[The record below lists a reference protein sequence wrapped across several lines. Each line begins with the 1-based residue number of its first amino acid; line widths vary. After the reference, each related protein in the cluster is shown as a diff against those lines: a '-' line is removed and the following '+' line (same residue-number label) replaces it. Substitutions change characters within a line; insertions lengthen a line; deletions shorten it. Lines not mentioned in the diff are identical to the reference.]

1 MTGRANA
8 RLWGNLPAVGSFAV
22 VSPDGQGRKLQ
33 RYSWGAMGQIE
44 DLARMPTIVRRAL
57 PWLKIDM
64 SRVYAFGGS
73 MGGQETLL
81 LAARHPELLAGAA
94 AFDSVVDFTRQYHA
108 LSRLR
113 CSAACVRAWDGQV
126 GQVLQRYVREEVGG
140 SPGTA
145 RYAFRLRSP
154 ITYARR
160 LATSCVPLELWWSN
174 SDRVVVNQAAQSRR
188 LYRAILARQPRRRR
202 ARVQRSLDPH
212 EGDARRLAAPA
223 RARDVRTASGALL
236 VAADGA
242 PRRGAGGRRADVHA
256 HGLTPGPGY
265 TRRRNGRD
273 RLHESVQERDA
284 HRA

>member
-126 GQVLQRYVREEVGG
+126 GRVLQRYVREEVGG

-188 LYRAILARQPRRRR
+188 LYRAILR
-202 ARVQRSLDPH
+202 ANPD
-212 EGDARRLAAPA
+212 
-223 RARDVRTASGALL
+223 
-236 VAADGA
+236 
-242 PRRGAGGRRADVHA
+242 ADVHA
-256 HGLTPGPGY
+256 FSGRWIHTREMHADSRLPLALATFGLLPERYSWRPTA
-265 TRRRNGRD
+265 
-273 RLHESVQERDA
+273 LHVEAPAADEPMCTLTG
-284 HRA
+284 